1 MTANEVHLI
10 YFSPTHTSKQVGE
23 AIVRGTGITNVI
35 NTNLTQQATQ
45 DLVIAES
52 ALAIIVV
59 PVYGGRVAPLAMDRL
74 ASVRGS
80 NTPAVIVVVYGNR
93 AYEKSLM
100 ELDYWAIQQGFKVIA
115 GATFIGEHSYSTEK
129 YPVAAGRP
137 DERDLAVAADFGKQI
152 SDKIASATEPEKLYA
167 VDVRKIRRPRQPFF
181 PLFRF
186 LRKVIA
192 LRKSGVPLPRTPWV
206 EDESL
211 CTHCGACAKMCPVSA
226 IAKGDELNTDA
237 ERCIK
242 CCACVK
248 GCPQKARVYDTPFAV
263 LLSQCFIKQKDPCTL
278 V

>member
-1 MTANEVHLI
+1 MRSM
-10 YFSPTHTSKQVGE
+10 Y
-23 AIVRGTGITNVI
+23 
-35 NTNLTQQATQ
+35 
-45 DLVIAES
+45 
-52 ALAIIVV
+52 
-59 PVYGGRVAPLAMDRL
+59 
-74 ASVRGS
+74 
-80 NTPAVIVVVYGNR
+80 
-93 AYEKSLM
+93 
-100 ELDYWAIQQGFKVIA
+100 
-115 GATFIGEHSYSTEK
+115 
-129 YPVAAGRP
+129 
-137 DERDLAVAADFGKQI
+137 
-152 SDKIASATEPEKLYA
+152 
-167 VDVRKIRRPRQPFF
+167 RKIRRPRQPFF

-263 LLSQCFIKQKDPCTL
+263 LLSQCFVKQKDPCTL

>member
-52 ALAIIVV
+52 TLAIIVV

-137 DERDLAVAADFGKQI
+137 DERDLAVAAGMY
-152 SDKIASATEPEKLYA
+152 SETGC
-167 VDVRKIRRPRQPFF
+167 
-181 PLFRF
+181 
-186 LRKVIA
+186 A
-192 LRKSGVPLPRTPWV
+192 L
-206 EDESL
+206 
-211 CTHCGACAKMCPVSA
+211 
-226 IAKGDELNTDA
+226 
-237 ERCIK
+237 
-242 CCACVK
+242 
-248 GCPQKARVYDTPFAV
+248 
-263 LLSQCFIKQKDPCTL
+263 
-278 V
+278 

>member
-1 MTANEVHLI
+1 M
-10 YFSPTHTSKQVGE
+10 
-23 AIVRGTGITNVI
+23 I

-52 ALAIIVV
+52 TLAIIVV

-263 LLSQCFIKQKDPCTL
+263 LLSQCFVKQKDPCTL